1 MIRRYIAATLIVFFF
16 SYASYLIITDGGK
29 PNTTITFAKLNE
41 NIQYKFSVLT
51 GKVSPKE
58 TPDELAKR
66 KELEEMKAVKEAAEE
81 AIKVK
86 AAEEAA
92 KAKALAASTPT

>member
-66 KELEEMKAVKEAAEE
+66 KELEEMKAAKEAEE
-81 AIKVK
+81 AIKI
-86 AAEEAA
+86 AAAEAA
-92 KAKALAASTPT
+92 KAKALADLNKP

>member
-16 SYASYLIITDGGK
+16 SYAAYLIITDGGK
-29 PNTTITFAKLNE
+29 PNTIITFVKLNE

-66 KELEEMKAVKEAAEE
+66 KELEEMKAAKEAEE
-81 AIKVK
+81 AIKI
-86 AAEEAA
+86 AAAEAA
-92 KAKALAASTPT
+92 KAKALADLNKP